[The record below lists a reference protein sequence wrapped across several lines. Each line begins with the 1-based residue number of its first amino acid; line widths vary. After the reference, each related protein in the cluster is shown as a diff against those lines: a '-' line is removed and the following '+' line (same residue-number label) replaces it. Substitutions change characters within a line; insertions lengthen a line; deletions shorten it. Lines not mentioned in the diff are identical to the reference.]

1 MQLEDLLLGTFVY
14 LAAAVIA
21 APLFARFGLG
31 SVLGYLT
38 AGIVIGPNVLALTG
52 NDTADVMHF
61 AEFGVIVMLFLV
73 GLELQP
79 AKLWDLR
86 KPILGLGALQVVV
99 TAAVLGAVA
108 LAAGFEPLTALVA
121 GLALAMSSTAIVL
134 QSLGERGL
142 LRTSAGRSSFAVL
155 LFQDVSVIP
164 MLALL
169 PLLAMQPDLFE
180 PTSGLPPLR
189 HTVTVVAAVGGIV
202 LAGRYL
208 MRPLFRWVAGTSIR
222 EIFVAFALVIVVGV
236 TLLMQKAGLS
246 AALGSFLAGV
256 MLADSEYRHE
266 LEMDLEPFK
275 GLLLAVFFIAVG
287 SDIDFDLLLSEP
299 GLLLGGVAIF
309 VAIKLA
315 LLALLGLGFRM
326 SLADTSRFAFSLAQG
341 GEFAFVLAAF
351 ALGLGLLDAASA
363 AILVA
368 IVALSMAIAPLLML
382 FDDKVL
388 QPLLANRRAD
398 RPPDAIA
405 ERGALAIIAG
415 HGRFGMTVG
424 RLLQANG
431 FRSVVLDHDAE
442 QIESLRAYGYEIYY
456 GDAARLDLLEAAG
469 AKEAQ
474 VLVLAID
481 DRDKALLIVKTV
493 KQHFPHLRIF
503 ARAFDRVHAY
513 QLLDLGISD
522 VYREVY
528 GSSLDLGRD
537 VLTALGR
544 AAPEAQ
550 RATALFRAH
559 DDRMLRAAAA
569 HQHDETKLIDI
580 SREARAEI
588 ARVLA
593 ADRGEVAAD
602 ADRTGKAAEDD
613 KA

>member
-202 LAGRYL
+202 LAGR
-208 MRPLFRWVAGTSIR
+208 
-222 EIFVAFALVIVVGV
+222 
-236 TLLMQKAGLS
+236 
-246 AALGSFLAGV
+246 
-256 MLADSEYRHE
+256 
-266 LEMDLEPFK
+266 
-275 GLLLAVFFIAVG
+275 
-287 SDIDFDLLLSEP
+287 
-299 GLLLGGVAIF
+299 
-309 VAIKLA
+309 
-315 LLALLGLGFRM
+315 
-326 SLADTSRFAFSLAQG
+326 
-341 GEFAFVLAAF
+341 
-351 ALGLGLLDAASA
+351 
-363 AILVA
+363 
-368 IVALSMAIAPLLML
+368 
-382 FDDKVL
+382 
-388 QPLLANRRAD
+388 
-398 RPPDAIA
+398 
-405 ERGALAIIAG
+405 
-415 HGRFGMTVG
+415 
-424 RLLQANG
+424 
-431 FRSVVLDHDAE
+431 
-442 QIESLRAYGYEIYY
+442 
-456 GDAARLDLLEAAG
+456 
-469 AKEAQ
+469 
-474 VLVLAID
+474 
-481 DRDKALLIVKTV
+481 
-493 KQHFPHLRIF
+493 
-503 ARAFDRVHAY
+503 
-513 QLLDLGISD
+513 
-522 VYREVY
+522 
-528 GSSLDLGRD
+528 
-537 VLTALGR
+537 
-544 AAPEAQ
+544 
-550 RATALFRAH
+550 
-559 DDRMLRAAAA
+559 
-569 HQHDETKLIDI
+569 
-580 SREARAEI
+580 
-588 ARVLA
+588 
-593 ADRGEVAAD
+593 
-602 ADRTGKAAEDD
+602 
-613 KA
+613 